1 MSIPVSVSSIEEID
15 TDLQKY
21 VTESDGQFVFDNEKF
36 KSGLIAERNISANLR
51 SELNAFKNLGM
62 SVDEIKDLV
71 EKSKQQP
78 AIQQTQP
85 DIDRTKYLE
94 MQKELELAKEFRTMY
109 EKERAK
115 VRANTRDKLVRDLI
129 RNMPDEFDK
138 ERLEVLAEDVLFSKF
153 ELNDAGDALSAVGD
167 KLPSDYITNFANVH
181 GFKKASTAG
190 VTKPGNANI
199 NAAGKTAAYTAAKET
214 RDYGAMLR
222 NAPELK

>member
-1 MSIPVSVSSIEEID
+1 MSIPVSVNSIEEID

-21 VTESDGQFVFDNEKF
+21 VTESDGKFVFDNEKF
-36 KSGLIAERNISANLR
+36 KSGLVAERNISASLR
-51 SELNAFKNLGM
+51 TELNAFKNLGM
-62 SVDEIKDLV
+62 SVEEIKEIV

-78 AIQQTQP
+78 VIQQTQP

-109 EKERAK
+109 EAERAK

-199 NAAGKTAAYTAAKET
+199 NAAGKSAAFAAAKET